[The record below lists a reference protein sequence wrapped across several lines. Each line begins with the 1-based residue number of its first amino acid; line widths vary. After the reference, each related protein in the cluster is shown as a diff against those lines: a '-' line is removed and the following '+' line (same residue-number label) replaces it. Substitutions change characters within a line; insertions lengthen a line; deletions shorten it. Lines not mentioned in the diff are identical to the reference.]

1 MSYQKKALGSSKNS
15 SKPIFL
21 LLLKCRHE
29 TLKQIAFPAC
39 LAKVTFTQRI
49 KEYLGIWNELATC
62 QTLVWRFTP
71 VAEDNILFK
80 DSGKTHL
87 KKGGYL
93 FIVLISVQFSDWC
106 IRWSLFSLIWSLRI
120 YFLQVHYFCLH
131 VFSSAHFP
139 LAVSLWG
146 LNMLPALVPKQEVDG
161 GQLPFKTTMPLKSM
175 KGYLGKPARALR

>member
-15 SKPIFL
+15 SKSIFL

-29 TLKQIAFPAC
+29 TLKQIAFPVC

-87 KKGGYL
+87 KQGGYL
-93 FIVLISVQFSDWC
+93 FTVLFSVQFSDWC
-106 IRWSLFSLIWSLRI
+106 VRWRVFLWSLDI
-120 YFLQVHYFCLH
+120 YFPQVHYLCLH
-131 VFSSAHFP
+131 VFSSAHSLGQFHCEVWICCPLLFP
-139 LAVSLWG
+139 NRKWMEGSF
-146 LNMLPALVPKQEVDG
+146 P
-161 GQLPFKTTMPLKSM
+161 S
-175 KGYLGKPARALR
+175 KPRCL